1 MSRMQAAAQ
10 RPVNLSLRRIEYHLQ
25 PLVLPVVLR
34 VGKLSTENNQ
44 SCNYAGNHSA
54 TLESHTPR
62 PPSGQ
67 VRRKTKNL
75 LEYARQDARPANGQ
89 RAAAGLKTN
98 PWHAPATTARHP
110 G

>member
-34 VGKLSTENNQ
+34 VGKRSTENNQ
-44 SCNYAGNHSA
+44 SCNYAVDHSA

-67 VRRKTKNL
+67 VRRKTRNL
-75 LEYARQDARPANGQ
+75 LECARQDAWPADEQ
-89 RAAAGLKTN
+89 RVAAGPKTN
-98 PWHAPATTARHP
+98 P
-110 G
+110 